1 MLEKIYRWLHKHD
14 SYMTGMVVWMNFYS
28 LLTNLQKQEYVW
40 AGLNVFFMIWFQY
53 MYNRKKNH
61 A

>member
-1 MLEKIYRWLHKHD
+1 MIERIYSWFHKHD

-28 LLTNLQKQEYVW
+28 LLVNLQEQEYAW
-40 AGLNVFFMIWFQY
+40 SALNVFFMIWFQY
-53 MYNRKKNH
+53 MYIRKKNN